1 MKTVFK
7 SLTCTALAIGVL
19 SGCANMNE
27 TQQGTAKGAGIGAAA
42 GAVLGAVMGG
52 RNGAVTGAVLGGAAG
67 AVGGN
72 IWSKKMQDQKT
83 AMEKATV
90 GTGVAVTQTT
100 DNRLKLDIPS
110 DVSFDVGR
118 SAIKSNFD
126 PILNQFGSTLV
137 QHPETTISIVGHT
150 DSSGSDAINN
160 PLSFDRA
167 NAARDYLV
175 GRGVARNR
183 ISTDGR
189 GSREPMADNGT
200 TQGRDKNR
208 RIEIYV
214 AEQVAAR

>member
-1 MKTVFK
+1 MKSITK
-7 SLTCTALAIGVL
+7 SSSSIVLAIAVL
-19 SGCANMNE
+19 AGCANMNE
-27 TQQGTAKGAGIGAAA
+27 TQQDTAKGAGIGALA
-42 GAVLGAVMGG
+42 GAVLGAAVGG
-52 RNGAVTGAVLGGAAG
+52 SRGAATGAVLGGAAG

-72 IWSKKMQDQKT
+72 IWSKKMQDQKA

-90 GTGVAVTQTT
+90 GTGVAVSQTA

-118 SAIKSNFD
+118 SAIKPNFD

-137 QHPETTISIVGHT
+137 QHPETTISIIGHT
-150 DSSGSDAINN
+150 DSTGSDAINN
-160 PLSFDRA
+160 PLSIDRA
-167 NAARDYLV
+167 NSARDYLV
-175 GRGVARNR
+175 SRGVARNR

-189 GSREPMADNGT
+189 GAREPVGDNAT
-200 TQGRDKNR
+200 VQGRDKNR